1 MRDEHIPVV
10 SVCKDENRVVFE
22 VEISSQ
28 SGEISLTYHTTKTHP
43 LARLGDIPA
52 IEVTVDDHLPN
63 VKSVLTMAFL
73 RGGG

>member
-1 MRDEHIPVV
+1 MFAIDIASE
-10 SVCKDENRVVFE
+10 
-22 VEISSQ
+22 
-28 SGEISLTYHTTKTHP
+28 SGEISLAYHTTTTHP

-52 IEVTVDDHLPN
+52 IEVTVDDHLPD